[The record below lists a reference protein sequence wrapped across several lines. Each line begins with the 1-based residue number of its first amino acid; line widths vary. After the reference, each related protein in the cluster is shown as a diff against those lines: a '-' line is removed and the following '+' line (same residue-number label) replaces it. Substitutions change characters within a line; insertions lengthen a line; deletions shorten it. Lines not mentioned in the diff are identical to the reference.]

1 MAANFVEHQVAFAR
15 LPVGIDDKASG
26 VVTAPSRE
34 FLVII
39 CDWFNGHDPSEAW
52 FAGIA
57 IESAQTSIEANF
69 SARTAVRACLFAG
82 TGKYQAECP
91 NEHATS

>member
-1 MAANFVEHQVAFAR
+1 VAANLVEHQVAFAR

-26 VVTAPSRE
+26 VATAPSRE

-52 FAGIA
+52 FACIA
-57 IESAQTSIEANF
+57 IESAQSFHRSKFFRKN
-69 SARTAVRACLFAG
+69 SGQDLFICRNRQIPG
-82 TGKYQAECP
+82 
-91 NEHATS
+91 